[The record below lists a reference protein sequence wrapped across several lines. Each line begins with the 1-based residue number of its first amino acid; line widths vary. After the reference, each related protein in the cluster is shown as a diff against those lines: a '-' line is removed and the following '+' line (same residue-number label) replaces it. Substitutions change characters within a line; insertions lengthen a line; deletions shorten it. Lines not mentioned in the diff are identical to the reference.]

1 MESFLLT
8 TRWLDVETIGIKIAY
23 FIITVMEEFIKKRFG
38 KFFQLFL
45 GVTRLAAE
53 QFRLRG
59 GATALRRSG
68 RTAISHY

>member
-1 MESFLLT
+1 
-8 TRWLDVETIGIKIAY
+8 
-23 FIITVMEEFIKKRFG
+23 MEEFIKKRFG

-59 GATALRRSG
+59 RATALRRSG
-68 RTAISHY
+68 RTAISHC

>member
-1 MESFLLT
+1 
-8 TRWLDVETIGIKIAY
+8 
-23 FIITVMEEFIKKRFG
+23 MEEFIKKRFG

-68 RTAISHY
+68 RTAISHC